1 MVDFDIGP
9 CMAVVGPLLQ
19 VERVVLVG
27 LSRWASNQPIK
38 DGRIAF
44 DTRTDLRQFEMKQ
57 KLDDQSTGKK

>member
-44 DTRTDLRQFEMKQ
+44 DTRTDFFETIWKWNTKQ
-57 KLDDQSTGKK
+57 S